1 MSSSARTKL
10 RNARR
15 ITIKVGSST
24 LTYDSGKPNLDRIE
38 HLVRE
43 LADLAHSGLEV
54 ILVSSG
60 AIAVGRARLGIDHR
74 PKTTPEKQALA
85 AVGQGILMQTYE
97 KFFAEYGLTVGQVL
111 LTKADVDNG
120 KRYENARNTFET
132 LLSYGVIPIV
142 NENDTV
148 ATEEIEFGDN
158 DTLSAYVAKLAK
170 ADLLVLL
177 SDIEGLYTS
186 DPRQNPDAYLIPL
199 VNEITPEI
207 EELASGGTG
216 SDLGV
221 GGMVTKIEAARIAGE
236 AGIPMVI
243 ASGEEPGLVKAVS
256 AGKEVGT
263 LFLLSE
269 QVEKR
274 KQEV

>member
-1 MSSSARTKL
+1 M
-10 RNARR
+10 
-15 ITIKVGSST
+15 
-24 LTYDSGKPNLDRIE
+24 
-38 HLVRE
+38 
-43 LADLAHSGLEV
+43 
-54 ILVSSG
+54 
-60 AIAVGRARLGIDHR
+60 
-74 PKTTPEKQALA
+74 
-85 AVGQGILMQTYE
+85 
-97 KFFAEYGLTVGQVL
+97 
-111 LTKADVDNG
+111 
-120 KRYENARNTFET
+120 
-132 LLSYGVIPIV
+132 
-142 NENDTV
+142 
-148 ATEEIEFGDN
+148 
-158 DTLSAYVAKLAK
+158 
-170 ADLLVLL
+170 VLL

-256 AGKEVGT
+256 AGGKEVGT
-263 LFLLSE
+263 LFLPSE
-269 QVEKR
+269 QVGKR

>member
-1 MSSSARTKL
+1 MGCVVSKL
-10 RNARR
+10 QNVRR
-15 ITIKVGSST
+15 LTVKVGSST
-24 LTYDSGKPNLDRIE
+24 LTYDSGKLNLDRIE

-43 LADLAHSGLEV
+43 LADLAHSGRQV

-60 AIAVGRARLGIDHR
+60 AIAVGRSRLGIDHR

-97 KFFAEYGLTVGQVL
+97 KLFAEYGLTVGQVL

-120 KRYENARNTFET
+120 KRYENASNTFET

-158 DTLSAYVAKLAK
+158 DTLSAYVAKLTK
-170 ADLLVLL
+170 TDLLVLL
-177 SDIEGLYTS
+177 SDIDGLYTA
-186 DPRQNPDAYLIPL
+186 DPREDPDARLIPL
-199 VNEITPEI
+199 VKGITAKI
-207 EELASGGTG
+207 EELASGSA

-221 GGMVTKIEAARIAGE
+221 GGMVTKIDAARIAGA

-243 ASGEEPGLVKAVS
+243 ANGEKPGLIRA
-256 AGKEVGT
+256 AAMGEDIGT
-263 LFLLSE
+263 LFLPASWE
-269 QVEKR
+269 
-274 KQEV
+274 

>member
-1 MSSSARTKL
+1 MDNVRSKL
-10 RNARR
+10 QDVRR
-15 ITIKVGSST
+15 LTVKVGSST
-24 LTYDSGKPNLDRIE
+24 LTYDSGKLNLDRIE

-43 LADLAHSGLEV
+43 LSDLVHSGCQV

-60 AIAVGRARLGIDHR
+60 AIAVGRSRLAIAHR

-120 KRYENARNTFET
+120 KRYENACNTFET
-132 LLSYGVIPIV
+132 LLNYGVIPIV

-170 ADLLVLL
+170 SDLLVLL
-177 SDIEGLYTS
+177 SDIEGLYTA
-186 DPRQNPDAYLIPL
+186 DPRQDPDARLIPL
-199 VNEITPEI
+199 VQGITPEI
-207 EELASGGTG
+207 EQLASGAG
-216 SDLGV
+216 SDRGV
-221 GGMVTKIEAARIAGE
+221 GGMVTKIEAAKIAEE
-236 AGIPMVI
+236 AGIPMI
-243 ASGEEPGLVKAVS
+243 IINGEKPGMVKAVL
-256 AGKEVGT
+256 AGENVGT
-263 LFLLSE
+263 LFLPTGCDLS
-269 QVEKR
+269 
-274 KQEV
+274 

>member
-1 MSSSARTKL
+1 MGNVRLKL
-10 RNARR
+10 QDVRR
-15 ITIKVGSST
+15 ITVKVGSST
-24 LTYDSGKPNLDRIE
+24 LTYNSGKLNLDRIE

-43 LADLAHSGLEV
+43 LADLAHSGRQV

-60 AIAVGRARLGIDHR
+60 AIAVGRSRLGIDHR

-132 LLSYGVIPIV
+132 LLNWGVIPIV

-158 DTLSAYVAKLAK
+158 DTLSAYVAKIAK

-177 SDIEGLYTS
+177 SDIEGLYTA
-186 DPRQNPDAYLIPL
+186 DPRQNPDAQLIPL
-199 VNEITPEI
+199 VEGITPEI
-207 EELASGGTG
+207 EELASGSG
-216 SDLGV
+216 SDRGV
-221 GGMVTKIEAARIAGE
+221 GGMVTKIEAARIAD
-236 AGIPMVI
+236 AAVIPMII
-243 ASGEEPGLVKAVS
+243 ASGEKPGLVKAAL
-256 AGKEVGT
+256 AGEDIGT
-263 LFLLSE
+263 LFLP
-269 QVEKR
+269 R
-274 KQEV
+274 A